1 MRRCSSV
8 VEQLIRNQQVVG
20 SSPTIGSSGIKG
32 LWVFP
37 ETFYILKVPIWCR
50 DNLKGTHRCLV
61 QLNDIIQFRGNLML
75 SLG

>member
-1 MRRCSSV
+1 
-8 VEQLIRNQQVVG
+8 
-20 SSPTIGSSGIKG
+20 
-32 LWVFP
+32 
-37 ETFYILKVPIWCR
+37 VPIWCR